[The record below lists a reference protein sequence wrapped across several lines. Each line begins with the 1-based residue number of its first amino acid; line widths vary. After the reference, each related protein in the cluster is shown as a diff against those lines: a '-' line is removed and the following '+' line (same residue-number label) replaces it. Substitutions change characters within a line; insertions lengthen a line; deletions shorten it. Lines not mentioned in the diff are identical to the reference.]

1 MSVLIIV
8 CIQTV
13 CMFRM
18 CLVGVGINM
27 FCGWSSY
34 TFYNVDT
41 CWFVSVGACTSGGC
55 YIILPLHETLHSCTS
70 LVACHGRVKC
80 DSVFMTVL
88 DLT

>member
-1 MSVLIIV
+1 MS
-8 CIQTV
+8 
-13 CMFRM
+13 
-18 CLVGVGINM
+18 VGVGINM

-34 TFYNVDT
+34 TFYIVDT

-55 YIILPLHETLHSCTS
+55 YIVLPLHETLHSCTS
-70 LVACHGRVKC
+70 LVVWHGQVKC